1 MGIVPFS
8 PEILRGLPTIL
19 AKLQI
24 GVLCS
29 DSEGFSNA
37 LLEYMLCGCATI
49 ATRVGGNAEAIT
61 DGETGLL
68 VPPNSVDALAE
79 ALITVVEDISLRRKL
94 AAAARSAAACFDWGR
109 CVAAHEAIYERKN

>member
-1 MGIVPFS
+1 MLGDGCYRAEYEALARAEGIGD
-8 PEILRGLPTIL
+8 RTIFTGNIERVTDYL
-19 AKLQI
+19 AKLQV

-68 VPPNSVDALAE
+68 VPPDSVDALAE
-79 ALITVVEDISLRRKL
+79 ALLK
-94 AAAARSAAACFDWGR
+94 
-109 CVAAHEAIYERKN
+109 